1 MKATLQ
7 EKPSLTGDY
16 LTTRD
21 TSTAPDLPN
30 PFEHES
36 EYDTAINDTQNPF
49 DPQDLE
55 GVVITVDSDS
65 GSEKSSG
72 LLRKILLSPQMGV
85 GVAVALACLYT
96 LTRPCVIG
104 ECREIHQARS
114 LAQQSQNTIE
124 TIPTARAPGLARQEL
139 VGAIALLE
147 TIPWW
152 SPHHLEARMLLR
164 DYQHEQQNLTSV
176 VTALTMAGMAAQMS
190 QNPPHPLDDWQKM
203 QQLWEDAIA
212 QLQKVPPESII
223 YPFAE
228 TRLTQ
233 YRGNLA
239 TVRGRLSLEREAQQT
254 LESAKNTAQVARARQ
269 GVARHAESWQSV
281 YDTWQSATNILASIP
296 PGTMA
301 HQEAQLLLVRY
312 QPSLEDARDRKTI
325 EQVGLEAYNRAVNNA
340 DQARIFEQREA
351 WNEANR
357 AWGRAVSFANNVPQS
372 SSYYLEMQ
380 SLIPGYNQAWQQVQ
394 AQVQIESRLEKARAD
409 LSRTCAGNPKIC
421 NYGISRDLIT
431 VRLTS
436 EYIQQIK
443 NSAISGDR
451 AGNPQP
457 RSQARNHVNTLIVAL
472 ESISDNARI
481 PLQVYMP
488 DGQKIGT
495 HFPSM

>member
-1 MKATLQ
+1 MKATLP
-7 EKPSLTGDY
+7 EKPL
-16 LTTRD
+16 LTRD
-21 TSTAPDLPN
+21 DPTTTDRPTAPDLTN
-30 PFEHES
+30 PFECES
-36 EYDTAINDTQNPF
+36 EYDTAIDDAENPF
-49 DPQDLE
+49 DLKDLE
-55 GVVITVDSDS
+55 DLVITVDSDS

-72 LLRKILLSPQMGV
+72 LLKKILLSPQMGV

-104 ECREIHQARS
+104 ECREIQQARS

-124 TIPTARAPGLARQEL
+124 TVPTARAPGLARQEL

-164 DYQHEQQNLTSV
+164 DYQQEQQNLTSV

-212 QLQKVPPESII
+212 QLQKVPPNSII

-233 YRGNLA
+233 YRSNLA

-254 LESAKNTAQVARARQ
+254 LERAKNTAQVARARQ

-281 YDTWQSATNILASIP
+281 YDTWQSAINILASIP

-301 HQEAQLLLVRY
+301 YQEAQLLLVRY

-325 EQVGLEAYNRAVNNA
+325 EQVGLEAYNRSVNSA
-340 DQARIFEQREA
+340 DQARIFEQRQA
-351 WNEANR
+351 WNEAYR
-357 AWGRAVSFANNVPQS
+357 AWGRAISFANNVPQS
-372 SSYYLEMQ
+372 SSYYLEIQ

-394 AQVQIESRLEKARAD
+394 AQIQIESRLEKARAD
-409 LSRTCAGNPKIC
+409 LRRTCAGNPKIC

-436 EYIQQIK
+436 EYVQQIK

-488 DGQKIGT
+488 DGRKIGT